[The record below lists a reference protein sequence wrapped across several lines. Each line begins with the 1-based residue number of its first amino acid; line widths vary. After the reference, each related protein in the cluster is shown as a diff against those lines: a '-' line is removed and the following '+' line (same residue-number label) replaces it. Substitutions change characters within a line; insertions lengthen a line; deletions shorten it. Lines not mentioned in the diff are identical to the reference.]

1 MIDCEFLDHLSYNM
15 NVINEDIKFSHSIEE
30 FYTEVWDLQ
39 TSPFNE
45 PGIIDPFFYFL
56 IAKAFLREMYCV
68 AKILCI
74 GGHKSGTV
82 DFFQRN
88 L

>member
-1 MIDCEFLDHLSYNM
+1 M

-56 IAKAFLREMYCV
+56 IA
-68 AKILCI
+68 
-74 GGHKSGTV
+74 
-82 DFFQRN
+82 
-88 L
+88 